1 MKAVDLH
8 VHSDCSDG
16 TFSPAELVQY
26 ADAKGLRAFALTDH
40 DTINGVPGAI
50 AASGGT
56 VVQVIPGIEFSTE
69 YHGRDVHIVGLF
81 IPYENPAFVSAL
93 QEFTDSRDARNR
105 KMCDLLC
112 RHGIP
117 LTYETLC
124 TSYPDCVITRAHY
137 ADYLVKHGY
146 CGSREEAF
154 DRYLGDHACCFVPRE
169 KITPVQAVT
178 LLKQYHAIAILAH
191 PILYRMSSTAL
202 DTMVCDLKA
211 AGLDGLEA
219 IYSTYHP
226 SEERQMR
233 ALAAK
238 YNLLISGGSDFHG
251 ANKPKIDL
259 GTGTGH
265 LFVPEEVLDQLETS
279 YLLQKGEKECVKQ

>member
-8 VHSDCSDG
+8 VHSTCSDG
-16 TFSPAELVQY
+16 TYTPAQLVQY
-26 ADAKGLRAFALTDH
+26 ANAKNLRAFALTDH
-40 DTINGVPGAI
+40 DTINGVREAVA
-50 AASGGT
+50 AASGT

-81 IPYENPAFVSAL
+81 IPYENPAFVTAL
-93 QEFTDSRDARNR
+93 REFTDSREVRNR
-105 KMCDLLC
+105 KMCDLLN
-112 RHGIP
+112 RHGVP
-117 LTYETLC
+117 LTYETLIR
-124 TSYPDCVITRAHY
+124 TYPDRVITRAHY

-191 PILYRMSSTAL
+191 PILYPMSNTAL
-202 DTMVCDLKA
+202 ETLVSELKA
-211 AGLDGLEA
+211 VGLDGLEA

-238 YNLLISGGSDFHG
+238 HNLLISGGSDFHG

-259 GTGTGH
+259 GCGTGH

-279 YLLQKGEKECVKQ
+279 YLRQKEEENAY